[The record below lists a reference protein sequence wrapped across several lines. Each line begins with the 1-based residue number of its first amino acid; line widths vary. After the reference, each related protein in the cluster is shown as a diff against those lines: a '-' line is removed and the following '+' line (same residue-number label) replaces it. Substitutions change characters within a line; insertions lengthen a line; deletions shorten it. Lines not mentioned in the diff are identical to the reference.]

1 MLALLPQAIVDG
13 ILLGGIYLTVAMGF
27 SLAFGVLHVI
37 DFAVGEWI
45 MLGAFAGLGFTKWF
59 HLDPLLSLPVIFA
72 VFAVV
77 GWMLQPLLQRVLSG
91 SRGRPALMGL
101 VFTFGLALAFR
112 GSALTVFGI
121 FTHSLDTVLSQG
133 SVHFSRG
140 LFFLTIPF
148 IRLAG
153 LVYALAVI
161 VALNYLL
168 KKTDFGLAI
177 RAVAQNKEAAGLM
190 GVDIKRTS
198 GAVYGIYVGIS
209 AMTGVFIGAIVS
221 LNAGM
226 GPDLALFAF
235 FVVVLA
241 GMGYLSGVPWAAFL
255 LGLIQSFFLIYFNPS
270 YVLLALFTILYAVL
284 LISPTGMFRKGV

>member
-1 MLALLPQAIVDG
+1 MLILLPQAVVDG

-27 SLAFGVLHVI
+27 SLAYGVLHVI

-45 MLGAFAGLGFTKWF
+45 MLGAFVALTFTNWL
-59 HLDPLLSLPVIFA
+59 HLDPLLSLPVIFL
-72 VFAVV
+72 VFAAV
-77 GWMLQPLLQRVLSG
+77 GWLLEPLLHRVLGG
-91 SRGRPALMGL
+91 SRGRPVLMAL

-121 FTHSLDTVLSQG
+121 FTHSLNSVLSQG
-133 SVHFSRG
+133 SWHFSWG
-140 LFFLTIPF
+140 SFFLTVPL

-153 LVYALAVI
+153 LVYALAAI
-161 VALNYLL
+161 AALNYLL
-168 KKTDFGLAI
+168 KKTDFGLAV

-190 GVDIKRTS
+190 GVDIRRTCA
-198 GAVYGIYVGIS
+198 AVYAIYVGIS

-221 LNAGM
+221 LNASM
-226 GPDLALFAF
+226 GPDLSLFAF

-284 LISPTGMFRKGV
+284 LISPTGMFRRGV

>member
-1 MLALLPQAIVDG
+1 MLTLLPQAIIDG
-13 ILLGGIYLTVAMGF
+13 LLLGGIYLTVSIGF
-27 SLAFGVLHVI
+27 SLAYGVLHII

-45 MLGAFAGLGFTKWF
+45 MLGAFAGLTFTHWF
-59 HLDPLLSLPVIFA
+59 QLDPLLSLPVICA

-91 SRGRPALMGL
+91 SRGRPVLMGL

-140 LFFLTIPF
+140 SFFLTIPF

>member
-45 MLGAFAGLGFTKWF
+45 MLGAFAGLTFTHWF
-59 HLDPLLSLPVIFA
+59 QLDPLLSLPVICA

-91 SRGRPALMGL
+91 SRGRPVLMGL

-140 LFFLTIPF
+140 SFFLTIPF